1 MSGSL
6 FPLLRRALAVAI
18 LFAVPLVVWLALAD
32 PLIAMVADRQTAII
46 TQAERLARLKAT
58 IARIPELR
66 RSESE
71 SNQRLEAAG
80 GIWTGTSEAV
90 IAATMQDRLRQA
102 VAGSN
107 GVVKSSSHLRG
118 ADENGLQT
126 VRIRFV
132 IEGTLATIE
141 QTLAVIE
148 TSRPVM
154 FVANM
159 TVTAPASF
167 PVDKPPLLGLDV
179 EVIGYLR
186 TVQQ

>member
-1 MSGSL
+1 M
-6 FPLLRRALAVAI
+6 
-18 LFAVPLVVWLALAD
+18 PLVVWLALAD

-102 VAGSN
+102 VSGSN

-154 FVANM
+154 FVDNM

-179 EVIGYLR
+179 EVVGYLR

>member
-1 MSGSL
+1 V
-6 FPLLRRALAVAI
+6 LRRALAVLI
-18 LFAVPLVVWLALAD
+18 LLAVPFVVWLAVAD
-32 PLIAMVADRQTAII
+32 PLIGMVAERQSEII
-46 TQAERLARLKAT
+46 TQTERLARLKAT

-66 RSESE
+66 RSEAE

-80 GIWTGTSEAV
+80 GIWTGTSEAAL
-90 IAATMQDRLRQA
+90 AATMQDRLRQA
-102 VAGSN
+102 VSSSD

-126 VRIRFV
+126 VRIRFS

-154 FVANM
+154 FVDNM
-159 TVTAPASF
+159 TIAAPASF